1 MLKHFLLLM
10 ITTLCDLRRE
20 EKEDLLPPESGA
32 PFPPLPP
39 LSPELGG
46 ARHRQVQAAT
56 IKHQSP
62 HLGSSTEPQF
72 HAGPPQPDNDN
83 SRGSAVLPLLF
94 FLKEDNFFIVT
105 SESYLLN
112 HMKQTY
118 EGDSKK
124 GNEAAEM
131 AE

>member
-1 MLKHFLLLM
+1 MCCPSPTFFFF
-10 ITTLCDLRRE
+10 
-20 EKEDLLPPESGA
+20 KEG
-32 PFPPLPP
+32 
-39 LSPELGG
+39 
-46 ARHRQVQAAT
+46 
-56 IKHQSP
+56 
-62 HLGSSTEPQF
+62 
-72 HAGPPQPDNDN
+72 
-83 SRGSAVLPLLF
+83 
-94 FLKEDNFFIVT
+94 NFFIVT

>member
-32 PFPPLPP
+32 PFLPPP

-72 HAGPPQPDNDN
+72 HAGPL
-83 SRGSAVLPLLF
+83 SLTMTTAEGLLSFPYFF

>member
-1 MLKHFLLLM
+1 M
-10 ITTLCDLRRE
+10 ITTLSDLRRE
-20 EKEDLLPPESGA
+20 EKEDLLPAESGA

-39 LSPELGG
+39 LSPEPGG
-46 ARHRQVQAAT
+46 ARHRQVKAVT

-72 HAGPPQPDNDN
+72 HAGPPQHDKDN

-94 FLKEDNFFIVT
+94 FFFKEGNFFIVT